1 MTSITVVPVE
11 GIPEIHPGDDL
22 AAIVAAAV
30 PASELRAG
38 DVVAVTQKVVS
49 KAEGR
54 LVRSDDRAEWVRRE
68 TVRVVASRE
77 DVVISETAHGFVCAN
92 AGVDAS
98 NVAEGWLSLL
108 PEDPDRS
115 AEELRKRLSV
125 EAGVVDVGVVVTDT
139 FGRAWRRGVVDV
151 AIGAAGLPA
160 LVDLRGTPDHTGR
173 ALEATIV
180 ALADQVAAAAG
191 LVMGKAARVPVAIVR
206 GVETGSAEDGSNP
219 GSAHDIVR
227 PPEEDLFR
235 ESPLQAISA
244 RRTIRSFGDG
254 EVPFAALEEAV
265 RAACTAPAPHHTRPW
280 LFVALT
286 SAAAKKRLLSAM
298 AVAWRAD
305 LERDGTPEEVIARR
319 IAKSDAVLGAAP
331 VLIVPLIRLRGAHS
345 YADVERG
352 TAERDMFVLS
362 GGAAIQSLLL
372 ALHAQGLASSWIS
385 STLFCAEETRD
396 ALGLDEE
403 WIPLGSVAVGPP
415 PGGNP
420 PPRPSLDLGEHL
432 LFRSDDAVDEVPEE
446 DR

>member
-1 MTSITVVPVE
+1 VTSGVSVLPVE
-11 GIPEIHPGDDL
+11 GIPEIRPGDDL
-22 AAIVAAAV
+22 AAIVAAAL
-30 PASELRAG
+30 PASQLRAG
-38 DVVAVTQKVVS
+38 DIVAVTQKVVS

-54 LVRSDDRAEWVRRE
+54 LVRSGDRAEWVRRE
-68 TVRVVASRE
+68 TRRVVASRE

-125 EAGVVDVGVVVTDT
+125 EAGVDVGVVVTDT

-160 LVDLRGTPDHTGR
+160 LVDLRGTADHTGR
-173 ALEATIV
+173 TLEATIV
-180 ALADQVAAAAG
+180 ALADQVASAAG
-191 LVMGKAARVPVAIVR
+191 LVMGKADRVPVAIVR
-206 GVETGSAEDGSNP
+206 GVATGSAER

-235 ESPLQAISA
+235 ESSLTAISA
-244 RRTIRSFGDG
+244 RRTIRSFGNG
-254 EVPFAALEEAV
+254 EVPSAALEEAV

-286 SAAAKKRLLSAM
+286 SPAAKRRLLSAM

-305 LERDGTPEEVIARR
+305 LERDGTPEDVIARR

-345 YADVERG
+345 YSDVERS

-372 ALHAQGLASSWIS
+372 ALHAQVLASSWIS

-396 ALGLDEE
+396 ALSLAEE

-415 PGGNP
+415 PPGNP
-420 PPRPSLDLGEHL
+420 PMRPSLDLGEHL
-432 LFRSDDAVDEVPEE
+432 LFRSDDAVDEIPEE
-446 DR
+446 DG

>member
-1 MTSITVVPVE
+1 VSISVLPVE
-11 GIPEIHPGDDL
+11 GLPEIRPGDDL
-22 AAIVAAAV
+22 AAIVASAI
-30 PASELRAG
+30 PASDLRTG

-54 LVRSDDRAEWVRRE
+54 LVRSDDRSEWVRRE
-68 TVRVVASRE
+68 TRRLVASRE
-77 DVVISETAHGFVCAN
+77 NVVISETAHGFVCAN

-125 EAGVVDVGVVVTDT
+125 EAGADVGVVITDT

-160 LVDLRGTPDHTGR
+160 LVDLRGTADHTGR
-173 ALEATIV
+173 TLEATV
-180 ALADQVAAAAG
+180 VGLADQVAAAAG

-206 GVETGSAEDGSNP
+206 GVETGDADPSN
-219 GSAHDIVR
+219 ARELVR

-254 EVPFAALEEAV
+254 GVPSAALQEAV

-286 SAAAKKRLLSAM
+286 SEAAKKRLLSAM

-305 LERDGTPEEVIARR
+305 LERDGTPEHVIARR

-331 VLIVPLIRLRGAHS
+331 VLVVPLIRLRGAHS
-345 YADVERG
+345 YADPERS

-385 STLFCAEETRD
+385 STLFCAEETRE
-396 ALGLDEE
+396 ALGLDDE

-415 PGGNP
+415 PAGNP
-420 PPRPSLDLGEHL
+420 PPRPPLGLGEHL
-432 LFRSDDAVDEVPEE
+432 QFRSDDAVDEVPEE

>member
-1 MTSITVVPVE
+1 VTSGLSVLPVE
-11 GIPEIHPGDDL
+11 GIPEIRPGDDL
-22 AAIVAAAV
+22 AAIVAAAL
-30 PASELRAG
+30 PASDLRAS

-68 TVRVVASRE
+68 TRRVVASRE

-125 EAGVVDVGVVVTDT
+125 EAGVDVGVVVTDT

-160 LVDLRGTPDHTGR
+160 LVDLRGTADHTGR

-180 ALADQVAAAAG
+180 ALADQVASAAG
-191 LVMGKAARVPVAIVR
+191 LVMGKADRVPVAIVR
-206 GVETGSAEDGSNP
+206 GLATGTAP
-219 GSAHDIVR
+219 AGSAHDIVR

-235 ESPLQAISA
+235 ESPLVAISA

-254 EVPFAALEEAV
+254 AVPRAALEEAV

-286 SAAAKKRLLSAM
+286 SPAAKRRLLSAM

-305 LERDGTPEEVIARR
+305 LERDGTPEDVIARR

-331 VLIVPLIRLRGAHS
+331 VLIVPLIRLKGAHS
-345 YADVERG
+345 YSDVERR

-396 ALGLDEE
+396 ALGLDDE

-415 PGGNP
+415 PAGNP

-432 LFRSDDAVDEVPEE
+432 LFRSNDAVDEVPEE
-446 DR
+446 DG

>member
-1 MTSITVVPVE
+1 MTSGLSVLPVE
-11 GIPEIHPGDDL
+11 GIPEIRPGDDL
-22 AAIVAAAV
+22 AAIVAAAL
-30 PASELRAG
+30 PASDLRAG

-68 TVRVVASRE
+68 TRRVVASRE

-125 EAGVVDVGVVVTDT
+125 EAGVDVGVVVTDT

-160 LVDLRGTPDHTGR
+160 LVDLRGTADHTGR

-180 ALADQVAAAAG
+180 ALADQVASAAG
-191 LVMGKAARVPVAIVR
+191 LVMGKADRVPVAIVR
-206 GVETGSAEDGSNP
+206 GLATGTAP
-219 GSAHDIVR
+219 AGSAHDIVR

-235 ESPLQAISA
+235 ESPLVAISA

-254 EVPFAALEEAV
+254 AVPRAALEEAV

-286 SAAAKKRLLSAM
+286 SPAAKRRLLSAM

-305 LERDGTPEEVIARR
+305 LERDGTPEDVIARR

-331 VLIVPLIRLRGAHS
+331 VLIVPLIRLKGAHS
-345 YADVERG
+345 YSDVERR

-396 ALGLDEE
+396 ALGLDDE

-415 PGGNP
+415 PAGNP

-432 LFRSDDAVDEVPEE
+432 RFRSDDAVDEVPEE
-446 DR
+446 DG

>member
-1 MTSITVVPVE
+1 VTSGLSVLPVE
-11 GIPEIHPGDDL
+11 GIPEIRPGDDL
-22 AAIVAAAV
+22 AAIVAAAL
-30 PASELRAG
+30 PASDLRAG

-68 TVRVVASRE
+68 TRRVVASRE

-125 EAGVVDVGVVVTDT
+125 EAGVDVGVVVTDT

-160 LVDLRGTPDHTGR
+160 LVDLRGTADHTGR

-180 ALADQVAAAAG
+180 ALADQVASAAG
-191 LVMGKAARVPVAIVR
+191 LVMGKADRVPVAIVR
-206 GVETGSAEDGSNP
+206 GLATGTAP
-219 GSAHDIVR
+219 AGSAHDIVR

-235 ESPLQAISA
+235 ESPLVAISA

-254 EVPFAALEEAV
+254 AVPRAALEEAV

-286 SAAAKKRLLSAM
+286 SPAAKRRLLSAM

-305 LERDGTPEEVIARR
+305 LERDGTPEDVIARR

-331 VLIVPLIRLRGAHS
+331 VLIVPLIRLKGAHS
-345 YADVERG
+345 YSDVERR

-396 ALGLDEE
+396 ALGLDDE

-415 PGGNP
+415 PAGNP

-446 DR
+446 DG

>member
-1 MTSITVVPVE
+1 MTSGLSVLPVE
-11 GIPEIHPGDDL
+11 GIPEIRPGDDL
-22 AAIVAAAV
+22 AAIVAAAL
-30 PASELRAG
+30 PASDLRAG

-68 TVRVVASRE
+68 TRRVVASRE

-125 EAGVVDVGVVVTDT
+125 EAGVDVGVVVTDT

-160 LVDLRGTPDHTGR
+160 LVDLRGTADHTGR

-180 ALADQVAAAAG
+180 ALADQVASAAG
-191 LVMGKAARVPVAIVR
+191 LVMGKADRVPVAIVR
-206 GVETGSAEDGSNP
+206 GLATGTAP
-219 GSAHDIVR
+219 AGSAHDIVR

-235 ESPLQAISA
+235 ESPLVAISA

-254 EVPFAALEEAV
+254 AVPRAALEEAV

-286 SAAAKKRLLSAM
+286 SPAAKRRLLSAM

-305 LERDGTPEEVIARR
+305 LERDGTPDDVIARR

-331 VLIVPLIRLRGAHS
+331 VLIVPLIRLKGAHS
-345 YADVERG
+345 YSDVERR

-396 ALGLDEE
+396 ALGLDDE

-415 PGGNP
+415 PAGNP

-432 LFRSDDAVDEVPEE
+432 LFRSNDAVDEVPEE
-446 DR
+446 DG

>member
-1 MTSITVVPVE
+1 VTSGLSVLPVE
-11 GIPEIHPGDDL
+11 GIPEIRPGDDL
-22 AAIVAAAV
+22 AAIVAAAL
-30 PASELRAG
+30 PASDLRAG

-68 TVRVVASRE
+68 TRRVVASRE

-125 EAGVVDVGVVVTDT
+125 EAGVDVGVVVTDT

-160 LVDLRGTPDHTGR
+160 LVDLRGTADHTGR

-180 ALADQVAAAAG
+180 ALADQVASAAG
-191 LVMGKAARVPVAIVR
+191 LVMGKADRVPVAIVR
-206 GVETGSAEDGSNP
+206 GLATGTAP
-219 GSAHDIVR
+219 AGSAHDIVR

-235 ESPLQAISA
+235 ESPLVAISA

-254 EVPFAALEEAV
+254 AVPRAALEEAV

-286 SAAAKKRLLSAM
+286 SPAAKRRLLSAM

-305 LERDGTPEEVIARR
+305 LERDGTPDDVIARR

-331 VLIVPLIRLRGAHS
+331 VLIVPLIRLKGAHS
-345 YADVERG
+345 YSDVERR

-396 ALGLDEE
+396 ALGLDDE

-415 PGGNP
+415 PAGNP

-432 LFRSDDAVDEVPEE
+432 LFRSNDAVDEVPEE
-446 DR
+446 DG

>member
-1 MTSITVVPVE
+1 VTSGLSVLPVE
-11 GIPEIHPGDDL
+11 GIPEIRPGDDL
-22 AAIVAAAV
+22 AAIVAAAL
-30 PASELRAG
+30 PASDLRAG

-68 TVRVVASRE
+68 TRRVVASRE

-125 EAGVVDVGVVVTDT
+125 EAGIDVGVVVTDT

-160 LVDLRGTPDHTGR
+160 LVDLRGTADHTGR

-180 ALADQVAAAAG
+180 ALADQVASAAG
-191 LVMGKAARVPVAIVR
+191 LVMGKADRVPVAIVR
-206 GVETGSAEDGSNP
+206 GLATGTAP
-219 GSAHDIVR
+219 AGSAHDIVR

-235 ESPLQAISA
+235 ESPLVAISA

-254 EVPFAALEEAV
+254 AVPRAALEEAV

-286 SAAAKKRLLSAM
+286 SPAAKRRLLSAM

-305 LERDGTPEEVIARR
+305 LERDGTPEDVIARR

-331 VLIVPLIRLRGAHS
+331 VLIVPLIRLKGAHS
-345 YADVERG
+345 YSDVERR

-396 ALGLDEE
+396 ALGLDDE

-415 PGGNP
+415 PAGNP

-432 LFRSDDAVDEVPEE
+432 LFRSNDAVDEVPEE
-446 DR
+446 DG

>member
-1 MTSITVVPVE
+1 VTSAVSVVPVE

-22 AAIVAAAV
+22 AAILASAI

-68 TVRVVASRE
+68 TRRVVASRE

-125 EAGVVDVGVVVTDT
+125 EAGVDVGVVVTDT

-173 ALEATIV
+173 TLEATVV
-180 ALADQVAAAAG
+180 ALADQVASAAG
-191 LVMGKAARVPVAIVR
+191 LVMGKADRVPVAIVR
-206 GVETGSAEDGSNP
+206 GLATGSAPP

-227 PPEEDLFR
+227 PSEEDLFR

-244 RRTIRSFGDG
+244 RRTIRSFGEG
-254 EVPFAALEEAV
+254 EVPPAALEEAV

-286 SAAAKKRLLSAM
+286 SSAAKRRLLSAM

-305 LERDGTPEEVIARR
+305 LERDRTPEDVIARR

-331 VLIVPLIRLRGAHS
+331 VLIVPLIRLRGAHA
-345 YADVERG
+345 YADVERS

-372 ALHAQGLASSWIS
+372 ALHARGLASSWIS

-396 ALGLDEE
+396 ALGLDDE
-403 WIPLGSVAVGPP
+403 WIPIGSVAVGPP
-415 PGGNP
+415 PAGNP

-432 LFRSDDAVDEVPEE
+432 RFRSDDAVDEVPEE
-446 DR
+446 DG

>member
-1 MTSITVVPVE
+1 VSGVIVLPVE
-11 GIPEIHPGDDL
+11 GIPEIRPGDDL
-22 AAIVAAAV
+22 GAIVAAAI
-30 PASELRAG
+30 PASELRPG

-54 LVRSDDRAEWVRRE
+54 LVRSRDRADWVMRE
-68 TVRVVASRE
+68 TRRVVAQRD

-125 EAGVVDVGVVVTDT
+125 DAGTDVAVVVTDT

-160 LVDLRGTPDHTGR
+160 LLDLRGTSDHTGR
-173 ALEATIV
+173 TLEATVV

-191 LVMGKAARVPVAIVR
+191 LVMGKADRAPVAVVR
-206 GVETGSAEDGSNP
+206 GVDAAGEAIPARE
-219 GSAHDIVR
+219 IVR

-235 ESPLQAISA
+235 ESPLTAISA

-254 EVPFAALEEAV
+254 KVPTAALEEAI

-280 LFVALT
+280 LFVALR
-286 SAAAKKRLLSAM
+286 SAASKRRLLSAM

-305 LERDGTPEEVIARR
+305 LERDGTPEHVIARR

-331 VLIVPLIRLRGAHS
+331 ALIVPLIRLRGSHA
-345 YADVERG
+345 YADVERSV
-352 TAERDMFVLS
+352 AERDMFVLS

-385 STLFCAEETRD
+385 STLFCAEETRA
-396 ALGLDEE
+396 ALGLDDE
-403 WIPLGSVAVGPP
+403 WIPLGSVAAGPP
-415 PGGNP
+415 PAGNP

-432 LFRSDDAVDEVPEE
+432 LLRSDDAVDEVPEE
-446 DR
+446 DG